1 MIDECSTNDF
11 LIHIRLHLSVH
22 VCVLGGGGGRG
33 SADVQIEEKAQL
45 SALSQ

>member
-1 MIDECSTNDF
+1 MTDECSTNDF

-22 VCVLGGGGGRG
+22 VCVLGGGGRG